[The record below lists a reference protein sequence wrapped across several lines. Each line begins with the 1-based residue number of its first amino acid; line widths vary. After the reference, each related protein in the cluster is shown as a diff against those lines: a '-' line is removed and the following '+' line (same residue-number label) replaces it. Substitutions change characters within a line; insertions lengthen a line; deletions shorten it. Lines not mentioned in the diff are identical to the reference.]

1 MTSKETVRYLSKYCL
16 LKALDQG
23 SFKPGGMHIH
33 ERVGKIMVMRE
44 SYSRCQTL
52 QASVCVTAQ
61 TVTLLT
67 GKHYKFLVFLR
78 GNMELSTF

>member
-33 ERVGKIMVMRE
+33 ERVGMII
-44 SYSRCQTL
+44 C
-52 QASVCVTAQ
+52 
-61 TVTLLT
+61 
-67 GKHYKFLVFLR
+67 KHYKEAAVTLGGPKLKANR
-78 GNMELSTF
+78 CLSVCLHSSVLLDVL